1 MTLVDG
7 IPVTSVSRTL
17 LDLAVVV
24 TRRRLE
30 QALNEAEVL
39 GLSDSISLPDLLER
53 YPRRRGTALLRSLV
67 QGEARLH
74 GITRSELEARFVALI
89 DAHELPRSRL
99 NASVRV
105 RRRFLE
111 VDCLWADRRLIV
123 ELDGHAAHR
132 TALAFERDRERD
144 RLLLAA
150 GWQVVRLTWRQIH
163 DDAEEVVRDLRKAL
177 SGKVD
182 QQTRRS
188 AA

>member
-1 MTLVDG
+1 M
-7 IPVTSVSRTL
+7 
-17 LDLAVVV
+17 
-24 TRRRLE
+24 
-30 QALNEAEVL
+30 
-39 GLSDSISLPDLLER
+39 
-53 YPRRRGTALLRSLV
+53 
-67 QGEARLH
+67 
-74 GITRSELEARFVALI
+74 
-89 DAHELPRSRL
+89 
-99 NASVRV
+99 
-105 RRRFLE
+105 
-111 VDCLWADRRLIV
+111 